1 MIAAA
6 VLLLH
11 GEAANFSWTRWTIH
25 PSTVIGGA
33 LFLFVYFM
41 GIGPWRMKYN
51 WGKVPPLWQP
61 TCFVAGV
68 LILLL
73 VLNGP
78 LHDLGDNYL
87 FSAHMVQHLMLTL
100 VMPPLLLAGTPA
112 WLLRALIRN
121 TVGFGVARALTHP
134 LIAFG
139 LYNLV
144 LVAWHF
150 PMFYNWALQDHNVHI
165 VQHMMFMVTATMMW
179 TPVADPLPELRRM
192 HGPVRMLY
200 LFIASVPM
208 AVLSALIT
216 LSENVLYG
224 WYSDAPR
231 VFNLNA
237 LDDQQLGGVIMW
249 VPGALVFWVAISI
262 IFYNWARRENRDEE
276 HQRDLLARGTT

>member
-6 VLLLH
+6 VLLH
-11 GEAANFSWTRWTIH
+11 GEAANFSWTRFTMH
-25 PSTVIGGA
+25 PSTIIGAA

-51 WGKVPPLWQP
+51 WGKVPPLYQP
-61 TCFVAGV
+61 VCFVAGV
-68 LILLL
+68 VVLLL
-73 VLNGP
+73 SLNGP

-87 FSAHMVQHLMLTL
+87 FSAHMVQHLLLTL
-100 VMPPLLLAGTPA
+100 IMPPLLLAGTPD

-121 TVGFGVARALTHP
+121 TVGFSIARILTHP

-144 LVAWHF
+144 LVGWHF
-150 PMFYNWALQDHNVHI
+150 PIFYNWALENHNVHI
-165 VQHMMFMVTATMMW
+165 VQHLMFITTATIMW
-179 TPVADPLPELRRM
+179 MPVADPLPELRRM

-200 LFIASVPM
+200 LFILSVPM

-216 LSENVLYG
+216 LSEHVLYG
-224 WYSDAPR
+224 WYSNAPR
-231 VFNLNA
+231 VFNLNPA
-237 LDDQQLGGVIMW
+237 DDQQLGGVIMW

-262 IFYNWARRENRDEE
+262 IFYNWATRENRDEE
-276 HQRDLLARGTT
+276 IQRDLLARGTR

>member
-6 VLLLH
+6 VLLH
-11 GEAANFSWTRWTIH
+11 GEAASFSWTRWTIH

-33 LFLFVYFM
+33 LFLFLYFM
-41 GIGPWRMKYN
+41 SIGPWRMKYN
-51 WGKVPPLWQP
+51 WGKVPPVWQP
-61 TCFVAGV
+61 ICFVAGTA
-68 LILLL
+68 ILLL

-87 FSAHMVQHLMLTL
+87 FSAHMVQHLVLTL
-100 VMPPLLLAGTPA
+100 IMPPLLLAGTPD

-139 LYNLV
+139 LYNIV

-150 PMFYNWALQDHNVHI
+150 PIFYNWALEDHNVHI
-165 VQHMMFMVTATMMW
+165 VQHLMFMITATILW
-179 TPVADPLPELRRM
+179 WPVADPLPELRRM

-200 LFIASVPM
+200 LFIASIPM

-216 LSENVLYG
+216 LSDTVLYG
-224 WYSDAPR
+224 WYTNAPR
-231 VFNLNA
+231 VFELNP

-276 HQRDLLARGTT
+276 VQRDLLARGAR